1 MFIQDWATARW
12 NRWITKRIPRA
23 AEVTLNQQKLFIFPT
38 HSGLAL
44 LGLLLVLLLIA
55 INYENNLVYAL
66 VFLLATILVITVH
79 VTFANLYSLT
89 ISGGTNTPVFSGDT
103 GAVAIKLMARSRS
116 RYDISFING
125 DRTHLQA
132 EVLPNEPGALD
143 IAVKPSVRGLFS
155 LGRLRVESDYPFGL
169 VRCWSWVDISQPL
182 WVYPK
187 PLQPPTLAR
196 QEASGNDLQT
206 SPSQTGDDLY
216 AFNAYR
222 PGDPIKYIH
231 WPSVARG
238 AEPQVTVMA
247 DQLSDS
253 SLIIDFDDYPGVDL
267 ETRLSWLCAR
277 VLSASDDN
285 RHYSLALPSATL
297 SSNSG
302 DRHRDEALMMLAQ
315 FDQPS
320 EEVNSG
326 EK

>member
-1 MFIQDWATARW
+1 MFIRDWATARW
-12 NRWITKRIPRA
+12 NQWITKRIPRA
-23 AEVTLNQQKLFIFPT
+23 AEVSLNQQKLFIFPT
-38 HSGLAL
+38 HSGFAL
-44 LGLLLVLLLIA
+44 LGLILVLLLIA

-66 VFLLATILVITVH
+66 VFLLATVLVITVH
-79 VTFANLYSLT
+79 VTFANLHSLT
-89 ISGGTNTPVFSGDT
+89 ISGGRNTPVFAGNA
-103 GAVAIKLMARSRS
+103 GAVAIKLWARSRT

-125 DRTHLQA
+125 DYRHLQA
-132 EVLPNEPGALD
+132 EIRPNELGALD
-143 IAVKPSVRGLFS
+143 INVKPYERGLFS
-155 LGRLRVESDYPFGL
+155 LARLRVESDYPFGL

-187 PLQPPTLAR
+187 PLQPPPLAR
-196 QEASGNDLQT
+196 QDASGNDLQT
-206 SPSQTGDDLY
+206 SPAQMGDDLY

-222 PGDPIKYIH
+222 PGDPIKHIH

-253 SLIIDFDDYPGVDL
+253 SFTIDFDDYPGVDL

-285 RHYSLALPSATL
+285 RHYSLVLPSGTL

-320 EEVNSG
+320 EWLGSD

>member
-1 MFIQDWATARW
+1 MFIRDWATARW
-12 NRWITKRIPRA
+12 NQWITKRIPRA
-23 AEVTLNQQKLFIFPT
+23 AQVTLNQKKLFIFPT

-66 VFLLATILVITVH
+66 VFLLATVLVLTVH
-79 VTFANLYSLT
+79 VTFANLYSMT
-89 ISGGTNTPVFSGDT
+89 ISGERNTPVFAGEA
-103 GAVAIKLMARSRS
+103 GAVAINLTARSRT
-116 RYDISFING
+116 RYDISLING

-132 EVLPNEPGALD
+132 EVLTHEPGAVD
-143 IAVKPSVRGLFS
+143 ITVRPSERGLFS

-169 VRCWSWVDISQPL
+169 VRCWSWIDVSQPL

-196 QEASGNDLQT
+196 QEASGSGLQT
-206 SPSQTGDDLY
+206 SPSQMGDDLY

-222 PGDPIKYIH
+222 PGDPIKCIH

-238 AEPQVTVMA
+238 ADPQVTVMA

-253 SLIIDFDDYPGVDL
+253 SLTIDYDDYPGIDL

-277 VLSASDDN
+277 VLAASRDN
-285 RHYSLALPSATL
+285 LSYSLVLPSATIGP
-297 SSNSG
+297 SYG
-302 DRHRDEALMMLAQ
+302 ERHRDEALMMLAQ

-320 EEVNSG
+320 D
-326 EK
+326 

>member
-1 MFIQDWATARW
+1 MFIRDWATARW
-12 NRWITKRIPRA
+12 NQWITKRIPRA
-23 AEVTLNQQKLFIFPT
+23 TEITLNQKKLFIFPT
-38 HSGLAL
+38 HSGMAL

-66 VFLLATILVITVH
+66 VFLLATVLVITIH
-79 VTFANLYSLT
+79 ITFSNLHSIT
-89 ISGGTNTPVFSGDT
+89 ISGGKNRPVFAGDA
-103 GAVAIKLMARSRS
+103 GAVAIKLSSRSRN

-132 EVLPNEPGALD
+132 EVLPNETGALD
-143 IAVKPSVRGLFS
+143 IAVRPSERGLFS
-155 LGRLRVESDYPFGL
+155 LGRLRVESNYPFGL

-187 PLQPPTLAR
+187 PLQAPTLAR
-196 QEASGNDLQT
+196 QKASGNDLQT
-206 SPSQTGDDLY
+206 SPSQMGDDLY

-222 PGDPIKYIH
+222 PGDPIKHIH
-231 WPSVARG
+231 WPSIARG

-253 SLIIDFDDYPGVDL
+253 SLTIDFDDYPGVDH

-277 VLSASDDN
+277 VLAASGDN
-285 RHYSLALPSATL
+285 CRYSLVMPSATL

-302 DRHRDEALMMLAQ
+302 ERHRDEALMMLAQ
-315 FDQPS
+315 FDQQS
-320 EEVNSG
+320 E
-326 EK
+326 

>member
-1 MFIQDWATARW
+1 MLIHDWATSRW
-12 NRWITKRIPRA
+12 NQWITRRIPRA
-23 AEVTLNQQKLFIFPT
+23 AEITLNQRKLFVFPT
-38 HSGLAL
+38 RSGIAL
-44 LGLLLVLLLIA
+44 VALLLVLLLIA

-66 VFLLATILVITVH
+66 VFLLATVLVITIH
-79 VTFANLYSLT
+79 VTFANLHSMT
-89 ISGGTNTPVFSGDT
+89 ISGGRNTPVFAGEA
-103 GAVAIKLMARSRS
+103 GAIALKLMARRRT
-116 RYDISFING
+116 RYDVSFING
-125 DRTHLQA
+125 DRANLQP
-132 EVLPNEPGALD
+132 EVQPNQLASLD
-143 IAVKPSVRGLFS
+143 LTVRPCDRGLFS

-169 VRCWSWVDISQPL
+169 VRCWSWIDVSQPL

-206 SPSQTGDDLY
+206 SPSQMGDDLY

-222 PGDPIKYIH
+222 PGDPIKHIH

-253 SLIIDFDDYPGVDL
+253 SLTIDFDDYPGVDH

-277 VLSASDDN
+277 VLAASGDN
-285 RHYSLALPSATL
+285 CRYSLVMPSATL

-320 EEVNSG
+320 E
-326 EK
+326 

>member
-1 MFIQDWATARW
+1 MFIRDWATARW
-12 NRWITKRIPRA
+12 NQWITKRIPRA
-23 AEVTLNQQKLFIFPT
+23 AQVTLNQKKLFIFPT

-66 VFLLATILVITVH
+66 VFLLATVLVLTVH
-79 VTFANLYSLT
+79 VTFANLYSMT
-89 ISGGTNTPVFSGDT
+89 ISGERNTPVFAGEA
-103 GAVAIKLMARSRS
+103 GAVAINLTARSRT
-116 RYDISFING
+116 RYDISLING

-132 EVLPNEPGALD
+132 EVLTNEPGAVD
-143 IAVKPSVRGLFS
+143 ITVRPSERGLFS

-169 VRCWSWVDISQPL
+169 VRCWSWIDVSQPL

-196 QEASGNDLQT
+196 QEASGSGLQT
-206 SPSQTGDDLY
+206 SPSQMGDDLY

-222 PGDPIKYIH
+222 PGDPIKCIH

-253 SLIIDFDDYPGVDL
+253 SLTIDYDDYPGIDL

-277 VLSASDDN
+277 VLAASRDN
-285 RHYSLALPSATL
+285 LSYSLVLPSATIGP
-297 SSNSG
+297 SYG
-302 DRHRDEALMMLAQ
+302 ERHRDEALMMLAQ

-320 EEVNSG
+320 D
-326 EK
+326 